1 MQKRPSLVSE
11 ARPFRPRRWRM
22 RSTPAEGTR
31 GISPPDW
38 QPSVRPDEWTLA
50 GQNLKRAS
58 SSKFPKN
65 VLRKQRN
72 RQMECRIRR
81 KMRRF
86 GTHSSQI
93 SGCN

>member
-1 MQKRPSLVSE
+1 MDTESGFQFAHTSSVRRGHYHAEE
-11 ARPFRPRRWRM
+11 ALPRERGSSISAEKMEDEEHPRRGDR
-22 RSTPAEGTR
+22 R
-31 GISPPDW
+31 ISPADW

-72 RQMECRIRR
+72 RWSV
-81 KMRRF
+81 
-86 GTHSSQI
+86 G
-93 SGCN
+93 